1 MQNYMTY
8 FDVLIDKWY
17 CNISYLMCGRSPDN
31 YYKLTEKK
39 NKLDYIIIN
48 SAEPTHS
55 KSQINVGAVYQI

>member
-1 MQNYMTY
+1 M
-8 FDVLIDKWY
+8 VLQYKLLNVW
-17 CNISYLMCGRSPDN
+17 PDN

-55 KSQINVGAVYQI
+55 KSHINVGAV